1 MSRIGETLIQ
11 IPEGV
16 TITDNNGV
24 VTVKGPKGQLE
35 FKIPN
40 GIKIELENNSIA
52 VKRLSDEKTVRQLH
66 GTVRSILNN
75 YVIGTSKG
83 FEKKLE
89 IRGVGYRAKITG
101 KDLILSIGKSH
112 DVIFSIPEEV
122 NVTVEANT
130 NLSVTG
136 ISKEIV
142 GAVAAKIRS
151 FYPPE
156 PYKGKGIRYVDE
168 YVRQKAGKTIAG

>member
-16 TITDNNGV
+16 TLTDNNGV

-35 FKIPN
+35 FKIPE
-40 GIKIELENNSIA
+40 GIKIEIENNSIA
-52 VKRLSDEKTVRQLH
+52 VKRLSDLKTVRQLH

-89 IRGVGYRAKITG
+89 IRGVGYRAKVAG
-101 KDLILSIGKSH
+101 KDLVLNIGKSH
-112 DVIFSIPEEV
+112 DVVFAIPEEV
-122 NVTVEANT
+122 TVTVEGNT

-136 ISKEIV
+136 ISKEFV
-142 GAVAAKIRS
+142 GAAAAKIRS

-156 PYKGKGIRYVDE
+156 PYKGKGIRYVGE

>member
-1 MSRIGETLIQ
+1 MSRIGEILIQ
-11 IPEGV
+11 IPDGV
-16 TITDNNGV
+16 TVTDNNGV

-35 FKIPN
+35 IKIPN
-40 GIKIELENNSIA
+40 GIKIVIENNSIA
-52 VKRLSDEKTVRQLH
+52 VKRLSDLKTVRQLH

-75 YVIGTSKG
+75 FVIGTSKG

-89 IRGVGYRAKITG
+89 IRGVGYRAKVAG
-101 KDLILSIGKSH
+101 KELVLNIGKSH
-112 DVIFSIPEEV
+112 DVIYVIPEEV
-122 NVTVEANT
+122 TIKVEGNT

-136 ISKEIV
+136 ISKEVV
-142 GAVAAKIRS
+142 GEAAAKIRS

-156 PYKGKGIRYVDE
+156 PYKGKGIRYVGE

>member
-11 IPEGV
+11 MPDGV
-16 TITDNNGV
+16 TLADSSGV
-24 VTVKGPKGQLE
+24 VTIKGPKGQLE

-40 GIKIELENNSIA
+40 GITVEVENNSIV
-52 VKRLSDEKTVRQLH
+52 VKRLSDLKTVRQLH

-101 KDLILSIGKSH
+101 KDLVLSIGKSH
-112 DVIFSIPEEV
+112 DVIFTIPEEIV
-122 NVTVEANT
+122 VAVEANT
-130 NLSVTG
+130 KLSVSG

>member
-16 TITDNNGV
+16 TFTNNNEV
-24 VTVKGPKGQLE
+24 VMVKGPKGQLE
-35 FKIPN
+35 FKIPE
-40 GIKIELENNSIA
+40 GIKVEVENNSIA
-52 VKRLSDEKTVRQLH
+52 VKRLSDLKTVRQLH

-101 KDLILSIGKSH
+101 KDLVLSIGKSH
-112 DVIFSIPEEV
+112 DVIFAIPEEV
-122 NVTVEANT
+122 TITVEGNT
-130 NLSVTG
+130 KLSVAG

-142 GAVAAKIRS
+142 GAVAAKIRA

>member
-16 TITDNNGV
+16 TFTDNNEV
-24 VTVKGPKGQLE
+24 VIVKGPKGQLE
-35 FKIPN
+35 FKIPE
-40 GIKIELENNSIA
+40 GIKVEVENNSIA
-52 VKRLSDEKTVRQLH
+52 VKRLSDLKTVRQLH

-89 IRGVGYRAKITG
+89 IRGVGYRAKIAG
-101 KDLILSIGKSH
+101 KELILSIGKSH
-112 DVIFSIPEEV
+112 DVIFAIPEEV
-122 NVTVEANT
+122 AITVEGNT
-130 NLSVTG
+130 KLSVAG

-142 GAVAAKIRS
+142 GAVAAKIRAY
-151 FYPPE
+151 YPPE

>member
-1 MSRIGETLIQ
+1 M
-11 IPEGV
+11 PDGV
-16 TITDNNGV
+16 TLTNSSGV

-40 GIKIELENNSIA
+40 GITVEVENNSII
-52 VKRLSDEKTVRQLH
+52 VKRLSDLKTVRQLH

-89 IRGVGYRAKITG
+89 IRGVGYRAKIAG
-101 KDLILSIGKSH
+101 KELVLSIGKSH
-112 DVIFSIPEEV
+112 EVIFAIPDEIT
-122 NVTVEANT
+122 VTVEANT
-130 NLSVTG
+130 KLSVAG

-142 GAVAAKIRS
+142 GEVAAKIRS

>member
-1 MSRIGETLIQ
+1 VSRIGETLIQ

-16 TITDNNGV
+16 TFTNNNEV
-24 VTVKGPKGQLE
+24 VMVKGPKGQLE
-35 FKIPN
+35 FKIPE
-40 GIKIELENNSIA
+40 GIKVEVENNSIA
-52 VKRLSDEKTVRQLH
+52 VKRLSDLKTVRQLH

-101 KDLILSIGKSH
+101 KDLVLSIGKSH
-112 DVIFSIPEEV
+112 DVIFAIPEEV
-122 NVTVEANT
+122 TITVEGNT
-130 NLSVTG
+130 KLSVAG

-142 GAVAAKIRS
+142 GAVAAKIRA

>member
-1 MSRIGETLIQ
+1 VSRIGETLIQ
-11 IPEGV
+11 IPDGV

-24 VTVKGPKGQLE
+24 VTVNGPKGQLD

-40 GIKIELENNSIA
+40 GIKVEVENNSII
-52 VKRLSDEKTVRQLH
+52 VKRLSDLKTVRQLH

-89 IRGVGYRAKITG
+89 IRGVGYRAKIAG
-101 KDLILSIGKSH
+101 KNLVLSIGKSH
-112 DVIFSIPEEV
+112 DITFTIPEEV
-122 NVTVEANT
+122 AVTVEANT
-130 NLSVTG
+130 KLSVAG
-136 ISKEIV
+136 VSKEIV

>member
-11 IPEGV
+11 MPDGV
-16 TITDNNGV
+16 TLANSSGV

-40 GIKIELENNSIA
+40 GITVEVENNSII
-52 VKRLSDEKTVRQLH
+52 VKRLSDLKTVRQLH

-101 KDLILSIGKSH
+101 KDLVLSIGKSH
-112 DVIFSIPEEV
+112 DVIFTIPEEIT
-122 NVTVEANT
+122 VTVEANT
-130 NLSVTG
+130 KLSVAG

>member
-11 IPEGV
+11 MPDGV
-16 TITDNNGV
+16 TLTENNDV

-35 FKIPN
+35 FKIPE
-40 GIKIELENNSIA
+40 GIKVEVENNSIS
-52 VKRLSDEKTVRQLH
+52 VKRLSDLKTVRQLH

-89 IRGVGYRAKITG
+89 IRGVGYRAKIAG
-101 KDLILSIGKSH
+101 KELILSIGKSH
-112 DVIFSIPEEV
+112 DVIFTIPEEV
-122 NVTVEANT
+122 AVTVEANT
-130 NLSVTG
+130 KLSVAG

-142 GAVAAKIRS
+142 GSVAAKIRS

>member
-1 MSRIGETLIQ
+1 VSRIGETLIQ
-11 IPEGV
+11 IPDGV
-16 TITDNNGV
+16 TLTDSNGI

-40 GIKIELENNSIA
+40 GINVIIENNSIA
-52 VKRLSDEKTVRQLH
+52 VKRLSDLKTVRQLH

-75 YVIGTSKG
+75 YVIGTNKG

-89 IRGVGYRAKITG
+89 IRGVGYRAKVSG
-101 KDLILSIGKSH
+101 KELVLNIGKSH
-112 DVIFSIPEEV
+112 DVVYIIPDEI
-122 NVTVEANT
+122 TVKVEGNT
-130 NLSVTG
+130 NVSVTG

-142 GAVAAKIRS
+142 GEAAAKIRS

-156 PYKGKGIRYVDE
+156 PYKGKGIRYVGE

>member
-11 IPEGV
+11 IPDGV
-16 TITDNNGV
+16 TITNSNDV

-40 GIKIELENNSIA
+40 GIKVEIENNSIA
-52 VKRLSDEKTVRQLH
+52 VKRLSDIKTVRQLH

-89 IRGVGYRAKITG
+89 IRGVGYRAKVAG
-101 KDLILSIGKSH
+101 KDLVLNIGKSH
-112 DVIFSIPEEV
+112 DVVFAIPDEV
-122 NVTVEANT
+122 TLTVQANT
-130 NLSVTG
+130 NLSVSG
-136 ISKEIV
+136 ISKELV

>member
-16 TITDNNGV
+16 TFTDNNEV
-24 VTVKGPKGQLE
+24 VIVKGPKGQLE
-35 FKIPN
+35 FKIPE
-40 GIKIELENNSIA
+40 GIKVEVENNSIA
-52 VKRLSDEKTVRQLH
+52 VKRLSDLKTVRQLH

-89 IRGVGYRAKITG
+89 IRGVGYRAKIAG
-101 KDLILSIGKSH
+101 KELILSIGKSH
-112 DVIFSIPEEV
+112 DVIFAIPEEV
-122 NVTVEANT
+122 AITVEGNT
-130 NLSVTG
+130 KLSVAG

-142 GAVAAKIRS
+142 GAVAAKIRA

>member
-1 MSRIGETLIQ
+1 VSRIGETLIQ
-11 IPEGV
+11 IPDGV
-16 TITDNNGV
+16 TLTNNNDV
-24 VTVKGPKGQLE
+24 VIVKGPKGQLE
-35 FKIPN
+35 FKIPE
-40 GIKIELENNSIA
+40 GIKVEVENNSIA
-52 VKRLSDEKTVRQLH
+52 VKRLSDIKTVRQLH

-89 IRGVGYRAKITG
+89 IRGVGYRAKIAG
-101 KDLILSIGKSH
+101 KELILSIGKSH
-112 DVIFSIPEEV
+112 DVIFIIPDEV
-122 NVTVEANT
+122 TVVVEANT
-130 NLSVTG
+130 KLSVSG

-142 GAVAAKIRS
+142 GAAAAKIRS

>member
-1 MSRIGETLIQ
+1 VSRIGETLIQ
-11 IPEGV
+11 IPDGV
-16 TITDNNGV
+16 TITNSNDV

-40 GIKIELENNSIA
+40 GIKVEVENNSIA
-52 VKRLSDEKTVRQLH
+52 VKRLSDIKTVRQLH

-89 IRGVGYRAKITG
+89 IRGVGYRAKVAG
-101 KDLILSIGKSH
+101 KELVLNIGKSH
-112 DVIFSIPEEV
+112 DVVFAIPDEV
-122 NVTVEANT
+122 TVTVEANT
-130 NLSVTG
+130 NLSVSG

>member
-11 IPEGV
+11 IPDGV
-16 TITDNNGV
+16 TLTNNNDV
-24 VTVKGPKGQLE
+24 VIVKGPKGQLE
-35 FKIPN
+35 FKIPE
-40 GIKIELENNSIA
+40 GIKVEVENNSIA
-52 VKRLSDEKTVRQLH
+52 VKRLSDIKTVRQLH

-89 IRGVGYRAKITG
+89 IRGVGYRAKIAG
-101 KDLILSIGKSH
+101 KELILSIGKSH
-112 DVIFSIPEEV
+112 DVIFIIPDEV
-122 NVTVEANT
+122 TVVVEANT
-130 NLSVTG
+130 KLSVSG

-142 GAVAAKIRS
+142 GAAAAKIRS

>member
-16 TITDNNGV
+16 TFTDNNEV
-24 VTVKGPKGQLE
+24 VIVKGPKGQLE
-35 FKIPN
+35 FKIPV
-40 GIKIELENNSIA
+40 GIKVEVENNSIA
-52 VKRLSDEKTVRQLH
+52 VKRLSDLKTVRQLH

-89 IRGVGYRAKITG
+89 IRGVGYRAKIAG
-101 KDLILSIGKSH
+101 KELILSIGKSH
-112 DVIFSIPEEV
+112 DVIFAIPEEV
-122 NVTVEANT
+122 AITVEGNT
-130 NLSVTG
+130 KLSVAG

-142 GAVAAKIRS
+142 GAVAAKIRAY
-151 FYPPE
+151 YPPE

>member
-11 IPEGV
+11 IPDGV
-16 TITDNNGV
+16 TVADNNDV
-24 VTVKGPKGQLE
+24 VTVKGPKGQLD

-40 GIKIELENNSIA
+40 GIKVTVENNSIV
-52 VKRLSDEKTVRQLH
+52 VKRLSDLKTVRQLH

-75 YVIGTSKG
+75 YVIGTKKG

-89 IRGVGYRAKITG
+89 IRGVGYRAKVAG
-101 KDLILSIGKSH
+101 KELVLNIGKSH
-112 DVIFSIPEEV
+112 EVVYVIPEG
-122 NVTVEANT
+122 VTIKMEGNT
-130 NLSVTG
+130 NVSVTG

-142 GAVAAKIRS
+142 GEAAAKIRS

-156 PYKGKGIRYVDE
+156 PYKGKGIRYVGE